1 MIILGCINL
10 LCFVIGYMV
19 GRGHIR
25 KIVETIQKDNKTVIK
40 TTYTEKVTI
49 LSDLAI
55 QYISVGLIIG
65 SIISFIIYKSA

>member
-1 MIILGCINL
+1 
-10 LCFVIGYMV
+10 MV

-25 KIVETIQKDNKTVIK
+25 KIVETIQKDNKTIIK

-49 LSDLAI
+49 LSDLAV
-55 QYISVGLIIG
+55 QYISIGLIIG